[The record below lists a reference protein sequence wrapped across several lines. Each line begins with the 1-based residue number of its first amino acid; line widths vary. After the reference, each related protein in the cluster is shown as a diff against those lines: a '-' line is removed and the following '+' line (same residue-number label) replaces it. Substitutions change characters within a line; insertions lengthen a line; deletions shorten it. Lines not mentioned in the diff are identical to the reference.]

1 MGPIHVSLV
10 VVNGHLGLGAIEPI
24 HQFTH
29 YGMIIPDFT
38 EEIRDGTPN
47 ADSTDDVIKLGRC
60 MFREGLLPDNDASR
74 TRSSLNN
81 LFGDYLDYNVSTC
94 LQHLRKLGLANRWV
108 EGPETLI
115 IHERRDEIVNGE
127 DLERLVV
134 EEIERVIADMQADD
148 PSDDSDDTTAV
159 ADGGRSND
167 ARIIRDTLAEALKVN
182 QRDVEDK
189 LRSGSVLDRINKL
202 GTAVTAI
209 EFDSAVEK
217 SHDYDDIRFIRNP
230 YQYELSE
237 EAMHLINA

>member
-1 MGPIHVSLV
+1 
-10 VVNGHLGLGAIEPI
+10 
-24 HQFTH
+24 
-29 YGMIIPDFT
+29 MIIPDLT

-74 TRSSLNN
+74 TRSALDD
-81 LFGDYLDYNVSTC
+81 LFGDYLDHNVSTC
-94 LQHLRKLGLANRWV
+94 LRHLHDLGLIHRWV
-108 EGPETLI
+108 KGPETLI

-148 PSDDSDDTTAV
+148 PSDDSDDTAAV
-159 ADGGRSND
+159 ADGGRPD
-167 ARIIRDTLAEALKVN
+167 EIRVLRDTLAEALEVDHE
-182 QRDVEDK
+182 DVEDE
-189 LRSGSVLDRINKL
+189 LRSGDVLDRIDKL

-217 SHDYDDIRFIRNP
+217 SRNYDDIRFIRNP

-237 EAMHLINA
+237 QAMDLINT